1 MEPLRPDD
9 PRRLGPYD
17 VVARLDADG
26 DRIPVPERR
35 FIARLPGGNRTVLI
49 SLPLPG
55 TDPARFAAEA
65 AAARHGLPGPWI
77 APVVE
82 IGGTAEAPWYA
93 SPYLPAL
100 PLTAAVAAHQGP
112 LPEHTVRALGAALAE
127 ALAALHATGVTHA
140 GLSPAAVLLTTG
152 GPLLTCFGAVRA
164 AAPDG
169 EQRSGLPGLAS
180 GSLAPEQLTGG
191 RPRPPGDL
199 YALGSV
205 LAYAATGHL
214 VPERR
219 ELPEGL
225 RRTIA
230 SCLTREPASRPQ
242 ATRLLDEL
250 MPAAGIAGFAGDPHV
265 PPPTVLGGTV
275 SRASAALGPGWLPGR
290 LIAALARQS
299 AELLAAETVTPTPY
313 GPAAGRAHDSLVAPA
328 PSPLPYSPTAPGP
341 TSPPP
346 PAPSGLPVSPAS

>member
-65 AAARHGLPGPWI
+65 TAARQRPPHPWL
-77 APVVE
+77 APVTE
-82 IGGTAEAPWYA
+82 AGGTAEAPWYA

-100 PLTAAVAAHQGP
+100 PLTAALAAHQGP
-112 LPEHTVRALGAALAE
+112 LPEHTVGALGAALVE

-140 GLSPAAVLLTTG
+140 GLSPAAVLITAG

-180 GSLAPEQLTGG
+180 GSVAPEQLTGG
-191 RPRPPGDL
+191 RPRPPGDI

-214 VPERR
+214 VPPGTPAQVGWCGPGTC
-219 ELPEGL
+219 PENIWISSIWTLANL
-225 RRTIA
+225 RPTGNTSTSGPGKSMRSGSPTETGYGNSVKA
-230 SCLTREPASRPQ
+230 EPRATSR
-242 ATRLLDEL
+242 
-250 MPAAGIAGFAGDPHV
+250 
-265 PPPTVLGGTV
+265 
-275 SRASAALGPGWLPGR
+275 RASVRTADR
-290 LIAALARQS
+290 RSRTARC
-299 AELLAAETVTPTPY
+299 TWPR
-313 GPAAGRAHDSLVAPA
+313 GPADL
-328 PSPLPYSPTAPGP
+328 SP
-341 TSPPP
+341 
-346 PAPSGLPVSPAS
+346 